1 MPSTYSPSLRIELI
15 GAGEQSGTWGTTTNT
30 NLGTL
35 LEQSIAGVQAITM
48 FDADY
53 TLTNYNGVSDEARKA
68 VLVVGGTN
76 SAVRNIIAPLVTKTY
91 TIKNNT
97 VGGFAILIKAATGA
111 SVSIPN
117 GGTSTVYC
125 DGTDFQL
132 ALTQTIVAAGAAIS
146 VATVGVTTTVTNT
159 GVASFNTRTGAVT
172 QTSADVTTALGY
184 TPPTPTGTGA
194 SGTWGINVTG
204 NAATSTNATTAASC
218 SGNAA
223 TATNP
228 QSGGSFI
235 TSSNIGSQSVSFASS
250 ATNATNATNATIA
263 SNLNGT
269 WNQMP
274 AGTTTNFFQ
283 AAAPTGWV
291 QRTDLN
297 DFMLYIVSGTGGG
310 SGGVQSPLTM
320 NVVPYHTHGFS
331 TSLESAAH
339 SHYVND
345 PGHSHT
351 YSMKFITGGTTA
363 GGDPN
368 NLGTR
373 DWTTSTAATGIYLNN
388 QNANHYHTGGTDG
401 GSSQTNW
408 SPRYLS
414 NIMCYKA

>member
-48 FDADY
+48 FDANY

-76 SAVRNIIAPLVTKTY
+76 GAIRNIIAPLVTKTY

-132 ALTQTIVAAGAAIS
+132 ALTQTIVAAGTAIA
-146 VATVGVTTTVTNT
+146 VATVGATTTVTNT

-204 NAATSTNATTAASC
+204 NAATSTNSTTAASC

-250 ATNATNATNATIA
+250 ATNAVTATNATNATNA
-263 SNLNGT
+263 T
-269 WNQMP
+269 
-274 AGTTTNFFQ
+274 
-283 AAAPTGWV
+283 
-291 QRTDLN
+291 
-297 DFMLYIVSGTGGG
+297 
-310 SGGVQSPLTM
+310 
-320 NVVPYHTHGFS
+320 
-331 TSLESAAH
+331 
-339 SHYVND
+339 
-345 PGHSHT
+345 
-351 YSMKFITGGTTA
+351 
-363 GGDPN
+363 
-368 NLGTR
+368 
-373 DWTTSTAATGIYLNN
+373 TAATCSDEIGVGQTWQVFTYNSSGAQRNLGQTYTNSTGRPIMVSYSTNQYVTVIVNGITIMY
-388 QNANHYHTGGTDG
+388 
-401 GSSQTNW
+401 SSGYNTAAPVYCFIVPAGNTYSISSAYVAGYVW
-408 SPRYLS
+408 AELR
-414 NIMCYKA
+414 